1 MYYNHFSI
9 PLVLVS
15 IMMPVLAMITR
26 RRRNSP
32 DADYFS
38 LLLLASAIYSLFY
51 GLEISSRSLQLA
63 MTFYKLQYLGI
74 PFIPALYLLFAITY
88 TTKSD
93 IKKPYILG
101 AILVIPVI
109 TLILAFTAGYHDLF
123 ISGGFLLDMEP
134 FPIFVFDKEFMYWIH
149 QAYTFFAIATGIFL
163 LFRMLLVSPPAFR
176 NQVAVVLAGSL
187 LPFILYIFYILG
199 VFPWGLDINPFSFA
213 ISGVFIFIGISRFR
227 LFSLAPLA
235 RNMLFDSIP
244 DGVVVL
250 DRHFRLVDYNTR
262 ASEILKIYSHHI
274 GSPAGEVLAKWP
286 EILTYMTVR
295 EAGRKFEISRITEN
309 RALFLSCYF
318 SRLSDERG
326 VHRGQMLVLQNVT
339 GQRKAEIEREE
350 TEEKFGVIFDNAP
363 VGLMYFDK
371 EGNIELCNEAF
382 IKILDSSE
390 DAIIGMNLSQITDER
405 IINALK
411 TTVQGKSAEFEG
423 EYVPQTGKKSVYIR
437 AVTKPVFSKYNIVE
451 GGLCILEDITSRMAG
466 EERIKQANSELK
478 RLNAEKDKFFSILAH
493 DLRSPFSAFLGFTD
507 ILAEG
512 IDTMSPEI
520 LKSIGVSMKESAN
533 NLYSLLEN
541 LLQWSRMQQGSVG
554 FFPEEFRLKKKVIE
568 SIEPLLINA
577 NNKLIDVTYEMTDDL
592 TVYAD
597 AKMVE
602 TVIRNLFTNAIK
614 FTRKEGSIT
623 ISARETGNNFVETCF
638 SDTGIGM
645 SPEMVDNL
653 FRLDVKSNRPG
664 TDGELSTGLGLI
676 LCREF
681 VEMNGGSIRVE
692 SQENKGS
699 SFYIRL
705 KRSANTKISK

>member
-1 MYYNHFSI
+1 MFFNNYSI
-9 PLVLVS
+9 PLVLVALL
-15 IMMPVLAMITR
+15 MPVLAMITR
-26 RRRNSP
+26 RRRSSP
-32 DADYFS
+32 DANYFA
-38 LLLLASAIYSLFY
+38 LLLLASAVYSLFY
-51 GLEISSRSLQLA
+51 AFEISSLSLQTA
-63 MTFYKLQYLGI
+63 VIFYRLQYLGI

-93 IKKPYILG
+93 IKNPYVLG
-101 AILVIPVI
+101 GILVIPVI
-109 TLILAFTAGYHDLF
+109 TSVLAFTGGYHDFF
-123 ISGGFLLDMEP
+123 IRDGFLLDREP
-134 FPIFVFDKEFMYWIH
+134 FPVLVFDKGFAYWLH
-149 QAYTFFAIATGIFL
+149 QVYTFLAISAGIIL
-163 LFRMLLVSPPAFR
+163 LFRMLLASAPAFR
-176 NQVAVVLAGSL
+176 NQIAFVLAGSL
-187 LPFILYIFYILG
+187 VPFILYVFYILG
-199 VFPWGLDINPFSFA
+199 LFPWGLDINPFSFA
-213 ISGVFIFIGISRFR
+213 VSGLFIFIGIFRFR

-250 DRHFRLVDYNTR
+250 DRHFRLVDFNLR

-295 EAGRKFEISRITEN
+295 ETGRKFEISRITEN

-318 SRLSDERG
+318 TQLSDDRG
-326 VHRGQMLVLQNVT
+326 LQRGQMLVMQDVT

-371 EGNIELCNEAF
+371 EGVIELCNDAF

-390 DAIIGMNLSQITDER
+390 DTLIGMNLTQISDER
-405 IINALK
+405 INKALK
-411 TTVQGKSAEFEG
+411 TTFQGKSAEFEG
-423 EYVPQTGKKSVYIR
+423 EYLPQTGNRSVYIR
-437 AVTKPVFSKYNIVE
+437 AVTKPVFSKHNIVE

-466 EERIKQANSELK
+466 DERIKQANSELK

-512 IDTMSPEI
+512 IDTMSPAI

-541 LLQWSRMQQGSVG
+541 LLQWSRMQQGSMG
-554 FFPEEFRLKKKVIE
+554 FYPEEFKLKKKVLE

-577 NNKLIDVTYEMTDDL
+577 NNKIIDVKYEMAEDL

-597 AKMVE
+597 AKMIE
-602 TVIRNLFTNAIK
+602 TLIRNLFSNAVK
-614 FTRKEGSIT
+614 FTHREGSIT
-623 ISARETGNNFVETCF
+623 VSARETDDNYVEMCF

-645 SPEMVDNL
+645 SRQMVDSL

-664 TDGELSTGLGLI
+664 TDGELSTGLGLV

-681 VEMNGGSIRVE
+681 VEMNGGRIRVE
-692 SQENKGS
+692 SRENAGS
-699 SFYIRL
+699 SFCVTL
-705 KRSANTKISK
+705 KKSANTGRS